1 MASIC
6 NLRSFPQEAS
16 SNLIHLL
23 KRPLFDLKDSEEK
36 GLIFFTSRHFSPSFI
51 TRAMA
56 IVLQLITG
64 VWCGPAPTTGGR
76 EQETGKKKHRPL
88 LVVVVVPL
96 RRRSGDQ
103 KLRTS
108 AQQGTHETAGRARAQ
123 RNSADV
129 TALCLFCRGK
139 LALLFPNPVRTISA
153 NYLVI
158 LLTVSYRGFCK
169 VD

>member
-64 VWCGPAPTTGGR
+64 VWCGPAPTTGGH
-76 EQETGKKKHRPL
+76 EQETGKKKASATISGSSSTAMSPVRRSETANRRAAGHPRDGRPRQSSEEPGRRHGSLPL
-88 LVVVVVPL
+88 LPRKASSSL
-96 RRRSGDQ
+96 
-103 KLRTS
+103 
-108 AQQGTHETAGRARAQ
+108 
-123 RNSADV
+123 
-129 TALCLFCRGK
+129 
-139 LALLFPNPVRTISA
+139 P
-153 NYLVI
+153 
-158 LLTVSYRGFCK
+158 
-169 VD
+169 